1 MNSKMKSRIGP
12 APNRAMQPTA
22 GRRTLKFSMTQT
34 SAPATMRALASG
46 G

>member
-1 MNSKMKSRIGP
+1 MLQDGFEPKTSNH
-12 APNRAMQPTA
+12 AMQPTA

-34 SAPATMRALASG
+34 SSSAATRALASG